1 MDEPNIK
8 TLNELLRGE
17 HMAIGSYESV
27 LPTFQHQQTRE
38 EINNILRDHKQHAI
52 EITDRIISLGGMPK
66 ESTGMVGV
74 MSQTKLKAEG
84 IFRSEKSM
92 LEKLYDGEDQGIA
105 IVEQI
110 IKGDLDAT
118 SLEMVQKILNTDH
131 DHLNKLQQ
139 MISLKS

>member
-52 EITDRIISLGGMPK
+52 EITDRIISLGGIPK
-66 ESTGMVGV
+66 ESTGVAGV

-84 IFRSEKSM
+84 VFRSEKSM

-110 IKGDLDAT
+110 IKGDLDST
-118 SLEMVQKILNTDH
+118 SLEMVQKILSTDH
-131 DHLNKLQQ
+131 DHLNKLHQ
-139 MISLKS
+139 MIISES

>member
-38 EINNILRDHKQHAI
+38 EVNNILRDHKQHAI
-52 EITDRIISLGGMPK
+52 EITDRIISLGGIPK
-66 ESTGMVGV
+66 ESTGVAGV

-84 IFRSEKSM
+84 VFRSEKSM

-110 IKGDLDAT
+110 IKGDLDST
-118 SLEMVQKILNTDH
+118 SLEMVQKILSTDH

-139 MISLKS
+139 MIGLKS